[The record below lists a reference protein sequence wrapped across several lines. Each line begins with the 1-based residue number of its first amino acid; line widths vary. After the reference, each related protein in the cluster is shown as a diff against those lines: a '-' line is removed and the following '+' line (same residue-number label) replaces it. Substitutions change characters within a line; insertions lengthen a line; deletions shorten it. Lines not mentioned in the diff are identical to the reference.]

1 MQTELT
7 PAEANRRF
15 YRAFA
20 EEYDHT
26 EHCVVNP
33 RQQESL
39 RLALLSALDI
49 VGNNPRTLDA
59 CGGSGNVGLSM
70 LELGIEPVV
79 VDISPEMVAIWKSK
93 ARNAGCDPE
102 VHVAEISEFLRQ
114 DARMW
119 DIISFSSAL
128 HHLGDYENDLDIAA
142 SRLAPGG
149 VIVTIFDP
157 TKVGW
162 LGQKLRR
169 IDWVL
174 FATLREPRKLL
185 AILKTKLNR
194 ALRPG
199 DPNLYVGRI
208 AERYAIEGIDDL
220 ALRRRL
226 EARGLQV
233 AVHRR
238 YYDARLAAIRW
249 LFRLLRRPS
258 AFHFVIQKISV
269 GQPSPSA

>member
-1 MQTELT
+1 
-7 PAEANRRF
+7 
-15 YRAFA
+15 
-20 EEYDHT
+20 
-26 EHCVVNP
+26 
-33 RQQESL
+33 
-39 RLALLSALDI
+39 
-49 VGNNPRTLDA
+49 
-59 CGGSGNVGLSM
+59 
-70 LELGIEPVV
+70 
-79 VDISPEMVAIWKSK
+79 
-93 ARNAGCDPE
+93 
-102 VHVAEISEFLRQ
+102 
-114 DARMW
+114 
-119 DIISFSSAL
+119 
-128 HHLGDYENDLDIAA
+128 
-142 SRLAPGG
+142 
-149 VIVTIFDP
+149 VTIFDP